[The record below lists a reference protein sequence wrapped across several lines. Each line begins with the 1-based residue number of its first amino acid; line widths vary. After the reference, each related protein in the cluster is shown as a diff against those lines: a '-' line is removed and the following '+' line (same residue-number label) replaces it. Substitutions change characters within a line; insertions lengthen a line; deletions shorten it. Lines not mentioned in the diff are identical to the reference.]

1 MSRTAWC
8 AAVGLAVVLVA
19 GWFVVG
25 TATPAPVPAR
35 AEPDFAKIA
44 RELRKDRRQLAERLI
59 AVIEDKS
66 LPEGKRWQAVVTLG
80 DVGGR
85 TATEYLVEHIRLRLR
100 NPNPFR
106 SEDLGLDEPCYWVL
120 RTHQPGWDV
129 DGDDWNPAQAVLRAV
144 GKPRTESELTAYAG
158 VLECSLGASRYSDNM
173 VANRDR
179 ALVLVEA
186 ELVTEQMPTRVPG
199 CKDEDRAD
207 RLKNLKELQRLLSRP
222 R

>member
-1 MSRTAWC
+1 MSRVVWYS
-8 AAVGLAVVLVA
+8 AVGTTVVLIV

-25 TATPAPVPAR
+25 TATPAPVPPR

-66 LPEGKRWQAVVTLG
+66 LPEGKRWQAAVTLG

-85 TATEYLVEHIRLRLR
+85 TANEYLIEHIRLRLR
-100 NPNPFR
+100 NPNPYQ
-106 SEDLGLDEPCYWVL
+106 SEVLGLDEPCDWAL
-120 RTHQPGWDV
+120 RTRQPGRDV
-129 DGDDWNPAQAVLRAV
+129 DGDDWNLAQAVLRAV
-144 GKPRTESELTAYAG
+144 GKPRTESELVAYAT
-158 VLECSLGASRYSDNM
+158 VLEGSLGYGRYSDNM
-173 VANRDR
+173 VPNRGR
-179 ALVLVEA
+179 ALALVEA
-186 ELVTEQMPTRVPG
+186 ELVAEQMPTRVPG

-207 RLKNLKELQRLLSRP
+207 RLKNLKELQRMLSKP